1 MGLDTYI
8 FSVENQKDGKELPDV
23 ISGSE
28 FQCHFPSPSEE
39 AYWRKNY
46 FINSY
51 IGDLYDKK
59 RKGDLT
65 EFDFNNVY
73 VKVTYDDIKKLK
85 RKINTLPHS
94 SWEADSLDPKKY
106 PTIRLLR
113 GVLREIKDNAG
124 KRTFYIMSN
133 W

>member
-8 FSVENQKDGKELPDV
+8 FSVENPKDGEELPDV
-23 ISGSE
+23 VSGSE
-28 FQCHFPSPSEE
+28 FQRHFPSPSEE

-85 RKINTLPHS
+85 RQINLLPHS
-94 SWEADSLDPKKY
+94 SWELDSLDPKKY

-124 KRTFYIMSN
+124 KRTFYAMSN

>member
-8 FSVENQKDGKELPDV
+8 FSVENPKDGEELPDV
-23 ISGSE
+23 VSGAE
-28 FQCHFPSPSEE
+28 FQRRFPSPSEE

-85 RKINTLPHS
+85 RQINLLPHS
-94 SWEADSLDPKKY
+94 SWELDSLDPKKY

-124 KRTFYIMSN
+124 KRTFYAMSN

>member
-8 FSVENQKDGKELPDV
+8 FSVENPKDGEELPDV
-23 ISGSE
+23 VSGAE
-28 FQCHFPSPSEE
+28 FQRRFPSPSEE

-85 RKINTLPHS
+85 RQINLLPHS
-94 SWEADSLDPKKY
+94 SWELDSLDPKKY
-106 PTIRLLR
+106 PTIRLRR

-124 KRTFYIMSN
+124 KRTFYAMSN

>member
-8 FSVENQKDGKELPDV
+8 LSVENPKGGKDTHDV
-23 ISGSE
+23 I
-28 FQCHFPSPSEE
+28 PSAKFTYSPIKEE

-51 IGDLYDKK
+51 IGELYDKK
-59 RKGDLT
+59 RKGGDLT
-65 EFDFNNVY
+65 EFDFNSVY
-73 VKVTYDDIKKLK
+73 VKVTYEDIKKLK
-85 RKINTLPHS
+85 KKINTLPHE

-113 GVLREIKDNAG
+113 GVLREIKDNSG
-124 KRTFYIMSN
+124 KRTFYAMSN